1 MACQRPKNR
10 TIMKCKIITRTLGL
24 FALLVFAMP
33 GCAPKKAVMP
43 EDEAAFTWQ
52 AFAAKAS
59 AAEKGSGPYRIS
71 SNLRYSVKG
80 ESQRVSGIL
89 WSNATDGS
97 PLRLDLVAG
106 VGNIVA
112 MIREDEQGFTAYVPS
127 EKTAYV
133 HPGGSRALTAFGVP
147 IPLTLH
153 DLAMMASGRSGTLL
167 LADEVLSGGRSAV
180 PEVAGKNGDEVLFS
194 LGQRGLGGFL
204 ELTQGGVPVFWSE
217 HADAQSGWKI
227 AFELPDGGLRFKRLR
242 ITHPDGYEALVVVK
256 DVEYLP
262 TVFSQS
268 QLELGLPK
276 NIAVK
281 PIYDDV

>member
-1 MACQRPKNR
+1 MRQKL
-10 TIMKCKIITRTLGL
+10 ITPLFGL
-24 FALLVFAMP
+24 AALLAFALA
-33 GCAPKKAVMP
+33 GCTAKTPVMQ
-43 EDEAAFTWQ
+43 EDEAAFTWR

-112 MIREDEQGFTAYVPS
+112 MIREDDLGFTAYVPG
-127 EKTAYV
+127 EKTVYV

-167 LADEVLSGGRSAV
+167 LADEVMSGGRSAV
-180 PEVAGKNGDEVLFS
+180 PAVAGKTKDGILFS

-204 ELTQGGVPVFWSE
+204 ELAPNGVPVFWSE
-217 HADAQSGWKI
+217 YADAQSGWKI
-227 AFELPDGGLRFKRLR
+227 AFELPDGGMRFNRLR
-242 ITHPDGYEALVVVK
+242 ISHPDGYEALVVVK

-262 TVFSQS
+262 AAFSQS

-276 NIAVK
+276 DIMVK
-281 PIYDDV
+281 PIQDDAPGGV